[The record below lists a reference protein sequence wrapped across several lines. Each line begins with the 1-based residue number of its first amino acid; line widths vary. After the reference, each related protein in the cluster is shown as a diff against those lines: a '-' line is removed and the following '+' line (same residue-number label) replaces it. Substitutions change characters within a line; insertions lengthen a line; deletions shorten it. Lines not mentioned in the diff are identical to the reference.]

1 MVSGNVT
8 SCRSASRFAARALFL
23 LVSAAGGCIEHASP
37 EAKALLV
44 RGSRAYG
51 ASNIPAAIAAMDEFL
66 AGNSRTAEAEMAY
79 YLRGLAQWRA
89 GDANAARQDLEA
101 AADRARTRTMHFNAI
116 KALGDLAIETGDAN
130 QAVTLYTQALEE
142 ADANSPLDEVRYGL
156 GCALQRQGQ
165 WWHADAQFDRLL
177 HDFPASRLAAP
188 TRRRIRC
195 QAWTFQIAAFSQK
208 GLADDESARL
218 AKIGLPTTVEPTIAS
233 DRLEFVVQAGRYDTY
248 AQAAAHAEQVRRFAT
263 AAPLVPTRLSA
274 RAAAVHEP

>member
-1 MVSGNVT
+1 
-8 SCRSASRFAARALFL
+8 L

-44 RGSRAYG
+44 RGGRAYG
-51 ASNIPAAIAAMDEFL
+51 ANNIPAAIAAMDEFL

-89 GDANAARQDLEA
+89 GDANSARQDLEA
-101 AADRARTRTMHFNAI
+101 AADRARTRAMHYNAI

-177 HDFPASRLAAP
+177 HDSPDSRLAGP
-188 TRRRIRC
+188 TRRRSRC
-195 QAWTFQIAAFSQK
+195 QAWTFQIAAFGQK
-208 GLADDESARL
+208 GLAEDESARL
-218 AKIGLPTTVEPTIAS
+218 AKIGLPTTVEPTIAN

-248 AQAAAHAEQVRRFAT
+248 AQAAAHAKQVRRFA
-263 AAPLVPTRLSA
+263 ADAPLVPTRLSA
-274 RAAAVHEP
+274 RAAAVHQP